1 MVKSLRV
8 RIVIVCIARA
18 HTQVR
23 VYKQKPTYKSTCVW
37 SITPHLRTD
46 LNPTPLTLHPR
57 P

>member
-23 VYKQKPTYKSTCVW
+23 VYKQKPTYSRARAC
-37 SITPHLRTD
+37 
-46 LNPTPLTLHPR
+46 
-57 P
+57 